1 MTEQAINKLET
12 ESKGCK
18 GLSAK
23 GKAVSSAVLD
33 ALKSF
38 CEQNTEFAQAVVQ
51 TDKTFKDC
59 VESTV
64 KGCGSSISDLEVYR
78 KAVQFY
84 FAGANV
90 HFEMTLDLGDDGFS
104 NNSTK
109 PSGLRLSLD
118 ELLDF

>member
-51 TDKTFKDC
+51 TAWK
-59 VESTV
+59 V
-64 KGCGSSISDLEVYR
+64 L
-78 KAVQFY
+78 
-84 FAGANV
+84 
-90 HFEMTLDLGDDGFS
+90 
-104 NNSTK
+104 
-109 PSGLRLSLD
+109 
-118 ELLDF
+118 

>member
-1 MTEQAINKLET
+1 MTEQAIKKLDT
-12 ESKGCK
+12 EFKDCK
-18 GLSAK
+18 GLSQK

-64 KGCGSSISDLEVYR
+64 KDCGSSISDLEVYR

-84 FAGANV
+84 FAGADV
-90 HFEMTLDLGDDGFS
+90 HFVMTLDLGDDGFS
-104 NNSTK
+104 NAPEKKT
-109 PSGLRLSLD
+109 LRLSLD
-118 ELLDF
+118 DLLDF